1 MYYYSILSFSRRR
14 NLVLSII
21 GLMILFIKKF
31 ELYYTMCEE
40 TFWCIREFSF
50 SRKTCCCI
58 VSISAWFLSTMPSR
72 IHVLWARFIHHIRR
86 FPNLSNFI
94 VHYGLEKEGYFRFF
108 WIMIKLFLFMGSPAL
123 YVEILV
129 LQHITQYDKN
139 EKIVQW
145 KAWKKGQIYVII

>member
-1 MYYYSILSFSRRR
+1 MFFFKPKYFPLFTWCCYYVVLPTYILSFSRRR

-108 WIMIKLFLFMGSPAL
+108 LNHDQALF
-123 YVEILV
+123 
-129 LQHITQYDKN
+129 
-139 EKIVQW
+139 
-145 KAWKKGQIYVII
+145 IYGISCFVCRNTSTTAYHTIW